1 MKQTFFLFC
10 LTLIVMTETE
20 AQKFSGHFAGSQS
33 GIQSTAELT
42 VTGKQLGGSVSMN
55 GNKATVTGTIN
66 DSIST
71 GTVYDVV
78 TGKTYS
84 YYSILKGNELKFSIT
99 FPELNDQAI
108 QLQMQRITAAA
119 ANEKTVNDPSKKKD
133 PRLVGTWRYTDII
146 TSGSGG
152 NFSSFSTDYF
162 MEFKA
167 DGTLLTWRGSSGG
180 SVGDQTISTTN
191 GNSATEKGQWYTEGK
206 TLFLVDPATGQKA
219 STLFYAEASRIMLHN
234 GGDNKKVWER
244 IR

>member
-1 MKQTFFLFC
+1 MKRIIFLFC
-10 LTLIVMTETE
+10 LISITMTGID
-20 AQKFSGHFAGSQS
+20 AQKFSGQFTGSQN
-33 GIQSTAELT
+33 GIQSTADLT
-42 VTGKQLGGSVSMN
+42 VTDKQLGGSVTMN
-55 GNKATVTGTIN
+55 GNKATVTGTIT

-84 YYSILKGNELKFSIT
+84 YYSKLRGNKLSFSIT
-99 FPELNDQAI
+99 FPELNNQVID
-108 QLQMQRITAAA
+108 LQMQRVNATAA
-119 ANEKTVNDPSKKKD
+119 NVNDPSKKKD
-133 PRLVGTWRYTDII
+133 PRLIGTWRYTDII

-162 MEFKA
+162 MEFNA

-206 TLFLVDPATGQKA
+206 TLFLVDPTTGQKA
-219 STLFYAEASRIMLHN
+219 STLFYAEANRIMLHN
-234 GGDNKKVWER
+234 GGASKKVWER
-244 IR
+244 IK

>member
-1 MKQTFFLFC
+1 MKQALFLFC
-10 LTLIVMTETE
+10 LTTIVMTEIN
-20 AQKFSGHFAGSQS
+20 AQKFSGQFAGSQN
-33 GIQSTAELT
+33 GIQSTADLT
-42 VTGKQLGGSVSMN
+42 VTGQQLGGSVSMN
-55 GNKATVTGTIN
+55 GNKATVTGTIT

-84 YYSILKGNELKFSIT
+84 YYSKLRGNELSFSIT

-108 QLQMQRITAAA
+108 QLQMQRVTITA
-119 ANEKTVNDPSKKKD
+119 ANEKIVNDPSKKKD

-152 NFSSFSTDYF
+152 NFGSFSTDYF

-167 DGTLLTWRGSSGG
+167 DGTVLSWMGNSGG
-180 SVGDQTISTTN
+180 GVGDQSISSSGN
-191 GNSATEKGQWYTEGK
+191 GRVDKGQWYTEEK
-206 TLFLVDPATGQKA
+206 TLFLVDPTTGQKI
-219 STLFYAEASRIMLHN
+219 SMLFYAETNRIMLHN

-244 IR
+244 TK